1 LARQEFVMQA
11 FSSILKR
18 QSSASPKAFVFIAA
32 LLFCSVFAVFG
43 TVVSNVGATEE
54 SFSAN

>member
-1 LARQEFVMQA
+1 MQA